1 MVRSG
6 KGAEKKFTS
15 HEICDCFEEPLCD
28 HYADTQ
34 ATSTEYFRLVRRET
48 QFERKGL
55 FQLNTSKLLMK

>member
-6 KGAEKKFTS
+6 KGVEKKFTS

-34 ATSTEYFRLVRRET
+34 ATSTEYFRLVRRKT
-48 QFERKGL
+48 
-55 FQLNTSKLLMK
+55 NSV